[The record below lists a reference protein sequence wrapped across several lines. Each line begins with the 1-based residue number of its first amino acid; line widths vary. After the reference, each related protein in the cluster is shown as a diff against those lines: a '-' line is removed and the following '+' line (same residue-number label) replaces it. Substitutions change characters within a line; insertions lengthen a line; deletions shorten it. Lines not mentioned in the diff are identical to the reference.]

1 MMSSTTPSYP
11 PSRAICS
18 PVTPSKARSTANPDA
33 SRPRFTAA
41 ASRRSSSTTSTRMG
55 TVSPRGAVG
64 RTITLSAASQR
75 LSATSQR
82 GQSRV
87 ILDTRGGDMPVKLSR
102 RARWAVP
109 ATGVAV
115 TAAVIAGL
123 QIPSAQASPNL
134 PARTPAQLLAE
145 VSTNASL
152 PPLTG
157 TMVETTNLG
166 LPQLPQ
172 VGNATSLSSMLTGS
186 HTMKIYYQDARQF
199 RVSIPQPESEIDL
212 IRNGSTAWLWNSTE
226 NSVTK
231 FELPADGKG
240 KVGQPKLPSP
250 PLTPQQ
256 AADEVLKAV
265 GKTTVVSVEA
275 NVMVAGEP
283 SYQLVLAPK
292 DDRSLVGKVT
302 IAIDAKYGVPLR
314 VQVFAKGA
322 GSPAFQFGYTAIQFV
337 APGATINVVNASD
350 GSGKSG
356 GGKQPDSSGFGSYGT
371 GWLRVVELP
380 QQDLMQGIG
389 AGGPHASGSAAPT
402 GNGPAGVVGGDSQA
416 VISNLIGAAKPVH
429 GAWGSGTLLTTSL
442 FSVLMTGNEV
452 YIGAVEPSVL
462 YAAVGHAAP

>member
-1 MMSSTTPSYP
+1 
-11 PSRAICS
+11 
-18 PVTPSKARSTANPDA
+18 
-33 SRPRFTAA
+33 
-41 ASRRSSSTTSTRMG
+41 
-55 TVSPRGAVG
+55 
-64 RTITLSAASQR
+64 
-75 LSATSQR
+75 
-82 GQSRV
+82 
-87 ILDTRGGDMPVKLSR
+87 MPVKLSR

-109 ATGVAV
+109 ATGVVV

-123 QIPSAQASPNL
+123 QIPSAQASPAL

-199 RVSIPQPESEIDL
+199 RVAIPEPESEVDL
-212 IRNGSTAWLWNSTE
+212 IRNGATAWLWNSTE
-226 NSVTK
+226 DSVTK
-231 FELPADGKG
+231 FDLPANGKDKAARAKSELP
-240 KVGQPKLPSP
+240 ST

-256 AADEVLKAV
+256 AANELLKAV
-265 GKTTVVSVEA
+265 GKTTVVSAEA

-292 DDRSLVGKVT
+292 DDRSLIGQVT
-302 IAIDAKYGVPLR
+302 IAIDAKYNVPLR

-322 GSPAFQFGYTAIQFV
+322 ASPAVQFGFTAIQFT
-337 APGATINVVNASD
+337 APAAANYDFTPPPGATVNVVN
-350 GSGKSG
+350 GSGGSEKSAG
-356 GGKQPDSSGFGSYGT
+356 GESDASGFGSYGT
-371 GWLRVVELP
+371 GWLTVAELP
-380 QQDLMQGIG
+380 QQDLMEGIG
-389 AGGPHASGSAAPT
+389 AGGLKSSSSAAPA

-442 FSVLMTGNEV
+442 FSMLMTGNEV

-462 YAAVGHAAP
+462 YAAVGHATP

>member
-1 MMSSTTPSYP
+1 
-11 PSRAICS
+11 
-18 PVTPSKARSTANPDA
+18 
-33 SRPRFTAA
+33 
-41 ASRRSSSTTSTRMG
+41 
-55 TVSPRGAVG
+55 
-64 RTITLSAASQR
+64 
-75 LSATSQR
+75 
-82 GQSRV
+82 
-87 ILDTRGGDMPVKLSR
+87 MPVKLSR

-109 ATGVAV
+109 ATGVAI
-115 TAAVIAGL
+115 TAAVVAGL
-123 QIPSAQASPNL
+123 QIPSAQASPTL

-145 VSTNASL
+145 VSTDASL

-157 TMVETTNLG
+157 TMVESTSLG

-172 VGNATSLSSMLTGS
+172 IGGATSLSSLLTGS
-186 HTMKIYYQDARQF
+186 HTLKIYYQDARQF
-199 RVSIPQPESEIDL
+199 RVSIPEPESEVDL
-212 IRNGSTAWLWNSTE
+212 IRNGATAWLWNSTE

-231 FELPADGKG
+231 FTLPAKATGKAAHLKANLG
-240 KVGQPKLPSP
+240 AP
-250 PLTPQQ
+250 PVTPQQ
-256 AADEVLKAV
+256 AANEVLKAV

-337 APGATINVVNASD
+337 APASANYDFTPPPGASVNVVNAS
-350 GSGKSG
+350 GG
-356 GGKQPDSSGFGSYGT
+356 GGKPSGGKEPDASGFGSYGK
-371 GWLRVVELP
+371 GWLTVAELP

-389 AGGPHASGSAAPT
+389 AGGLKSSGSAAPT
-402 GNGPAGVVGGDSQA
+402 GTSGPSGAMSEDSQA

-429 GAWGSGTLLTTSL
+429 GAWGSGSLLTTSL
-442 FSVLMTGNEV
+442 FSVLMTNGEV

-462 YAAVGHAAP
+462 YAAVGHTSS

>member
-1 MMSSTTPSYP
+1 MAM
-11 PSRAICS
+11 
-18 PVTPSKARSTANPDA
+18 K
-33 SRPRFTAA
+33 
-41 ASRRSSSTTSTRMG
+41 M
-55 TVSPRGAVG
+55 
-64 RTITLSAASQR
+64 
-75 LSATSQR
+75 
-82 GQSRV
+82 
-87 ILDTRGGDMPVKLSR
+87 SR
-102 RARWAVP
+102 RARWAIP

-123 QIPSAQASPNL
+123 QIPSAQASPTL

-145 VSTNASL
+145 VSTDASL

-186 HTMKIYYQDARQF
+186 HTLKIYYQDARQF
-199 RVSIPQPESEIDL
+199 RVAIPQPESEIDL
-212 IRNGSTAWLWNSTE
+212 IRNGATAWLWNSTE

-231 FELPADGKG
+231 FDLPANGNGKG
-240 KVGQPKLPSP
+240 KAARLKSELPST

-256 AADEVLKAV
+256 AANELLKAV

-283 SYQLVLAPK
+283 SYQLVLAPR
-292 DDRSLVGKVT
+292 DDRSLIGKVT
-302 IAIDAKYGVPLR
+302 IAIDAKYNVPLR

-322 GSPAFQFGYTAIQFV
+322 ADAAFQFGYTAIQFT
-337 APGATINVVNASD
+337 APAAANYDFTPPPGATVNVVNGSD

-356 GGKQPDSSGFGSYGT
+356 GGKESDAGFGSYGT
-371 GWLRVVELP
+371 SWLTVAELP
-380 QQDLMQGIG
+380 QQDLMEGIG
-389 AGGPHASGSAAPT
+389 GGLKSSSSAAPT

-442 FSVLMTGNEV
+442 FSMLMTNGEV

-462 YAAVGHAAP
+462 YSAVGHASS

>member
-1 MMSSTTPSYP
+1 MALKM
-11 PSRAICS
+11 
-18 PVTPSKARSTANPDA
+18 
-33 SRPRFTAA
+33 
-41 ASRRSSSTTSTRMG
+41 SRRT
-55 TVSPRGAVG
+55 
-64 RTITLSAASQR
+64 
-75 LSATSQR
+75 
-82 GQSRV
+82 
-87 ILDTRGGDMPVKLSR
+87 
-102 RARWAVP
+102 RWAVP
-109 ATGVAV
+109 AAGVAV

-123 QIPSAQASPNL
+123 QIPSAQASPTL
-134 PARTPAQLLAE
+134 PARSPAQLLAE
-145 VSTNASL
+145 VGTDASL

-212 IRNGSTAWLWNSTE
+212 IRNGATAWVWNSTE

-231 FELPADGKG
+231 FNLPANDKG
-240 KVGQPKLPSP
+240 KAAHLKAGLPST

-256 AADEVLKAV
+256 AANELLKAV

-292 DDRSLVGKVT
+292 DDRSLIGQVT
-302 IAIDAKYGVPLR
+302 IAIDAKYNVPLR

-322 GSPAFQFGYTAIQFV
+322 ASPAVQFGFTAIQFT
-337 APGATINVVNASD
+337 APAAANYDFTPPPGATVNVVNGSE
-350 GSGKSG
+350 GSGKSA
-356 GGKQPDSSGFGSYGT
+356 GGKESDAGFGSYGT
-371 GWLRVVELP
+371 SWLTVAELP
-380 QQDLMQGIG
+380 QQDLMQEIG
-389 AGGPHASGSAAPT
+389 GGLKSSSSAAPT

-442 FSVLMTGNEV
+442 FSMLMTNGEV

-462 YAAVGHAAP
+462 YEAVGHTSS

>member
-1 MMSSTTPSYP
+1 
-11 PSRAICS
+11 
-18 PVTPSKARSTANPDA
+18 
-33 SRPRFTAA
+33 
-41 ASRRSSSTTSTRMG
+41 
-55 TVSPRGAVG
+55 
-64 RTITLSAASQR
+64 
-75 LSATSQR
+75 
-82 GQSRV
+82 
-87 ILDTRGGDMPVKLSR
+87 MPVKLSR

-123 QIPSAQASPNL
+123 QIPSAQASPAL

-145 VSTNASL
+145 VSTDASL

-172 VGNATSLSSMLTGS
+172 VGNATSISSMLTGS
-186 HTMKIYYQDARQF
+186 HTMKIYYQDAGQF

-212 IRNGSTAWLWNSTE
+212 IRNGSTGWLWNSTE

-231 FELPADGKG
+231 FELPAASKG
-240 KVGQPKLPSP
+240 KAARLKSELPST

-256 AADEVLKAV
+256 AANELLKAV
-265 GKTTVVSVEA
+265 GKTTVVSIEA

-314 VQVFAKGA
+314 VQVFAKDSA
-322 GSPAFQFGYTAIQFV
+322 SPAFQFGYTTIQFV
-337 APGATINVVNASD
+337 APAAANYDFTPPPGATVNVVNASD
-350 GSGKSG
+350 GSGTSA
-356 GGKQPDSSGFGSYGT
+356 GGKQPDASGFGSYGT
-371 GWLRVVELP
+371 SWLTVAELP
-380 QQDLMQGIG
+380 QQDLMQGVG
-389 AGGPHASGSAAPT
+389 AGGLKSSSSAAPT

-462 YAAVGHAAP
+462 YAAVGHTSS